1 MSMLS
6 TATEK
11 ISQGIQR
18 NRNVGPFKEKTH
30 TNRTVPE
37 EKQMVDLLH
46 KDCLITVK
54 KMVKELKED
63 TENVN
68 KEIEN
73 LKRNSR
79 VTKCNN

>member
-37 EKQMVDLLH
+37 KKQMVDLLH

-63 TENVN
+63 TETVN

>member
-37 EKQMVDLLH
+37 KKQMVDLLH

-54 KMVKELKED
+54 KMVTELKED

>member
-1 MSMLS
+1 MLS

-37 EKQMVDLLH
+37 KKQMVDLLH

-63 TENVN
+63 TETVN

>member
-37 EKQMVDLLH
+37 KKQMVDLLH

>member
-37 EKQMVDLLH
+37 KKQMVDLLY
-46 KDCLITVK
+46 KDCLITII

-63 TENVN
+63 TQNVN
-68 KEIEN
+68 MEIEN

>member
-37 EKQMVDLLH
+37 KKQMVDLLH
-46 KDCLITVK
+46 QDCLITVK

>member
-1 MSMLS
+1 MLS

-37 EKQMVDLLH
+37 KKQMVDLLH

>member
-1 MSMLS
+1 MLS

-11 ISQGIQR
+11 ISQGIQI

-37 EKQMVDLLH
+37 KKQMVDLLH

-73 LKRNSR
+73 QKKL
-79 VTKCNN
+79 